1 MKNDPEKTELR
12 GKINA
17 LSSILKIGHEAFEK
31 SGIEGIAAH
40 IVNTSRA
47 IVPYVRSALL
57 SVKDERIRIISIS
70 GQPEVNEN
78 SEYSENLKLL
88 MRPFMRSDK
97 ILFLDEEAL
106 EEYRS
111 SEGTRNAFNYF
122 KSSSDREIVIVPLP
136 QPGGKTQTAESFLW
150 VLEIDKDKTDSI
162 ENFLILLS
170 LHYREAL
177 WYNVRGSHAGH
188 LLSLS
193 GLKRK
198 ILSKKARI
206 AIPLAILLILVFWRV
221 NQSAVADF
229 ELTPLHEN
237 VQYAP
242 YDGIIKDSVFN
253 NGDKLKKDTP
263 VICYNTEELL
273 FQLSEAQKEYD
284 EISAELDRVRQLSF
298 SNNEDLSKV
307 RLLALKKEK
316 KKISID
322 RINWY
327 LSKSEVKAAQ
337 NGILDIAEKS
347 QLEGKAVRAGEKL
360 FEILSPDDLIAQI
373 TLNEK
378 DASVLGADVSV
389 TLYLHTRPEFPI
401 AGKIISTSPKPVFCE
416 NGQFCYIIKAELN
429 KDTQGTIC
437 GMRGV
442 ARVKGRKISLGY
454 YLFRNLIL
462 WWRKI

>member
-1 MKNDPEKTELR
+1 MKNDPEKTELK

-31 SGIEGIAAH
+31 SGLEGIAAH

-57 SVKDERIRIISIS
+57 SIKDDHIRIISIS

-78 SEYSENLKLL
+78 SEYSENLKSL

-97 ILFLDEEAL
+97 ILFLDEKAL

-136 QPGGKTQTAESFLW
+136 QPGKKSETSESFLW
-150 VLEIDKDKTDSI
+150 VLEIDKDKTDGI

-177 WYNVRGSHAGH
+177 WYNVRGSRSGH

-206 AIPLAILLILVFWRV
+206 AIPVAILLILVFWRV

-229 ELTPLHEN
+229 ELTPFDEN

-242 YDGIIKDSVFN
+242 YDGIIKESVFN
-253 NGDKLKKDTP
+253 NGDKLKNDAL
-263 VICYNTEELL
+263 VICYDTEELL

-316 KKISID
+316 KKIGID

-378 DASVLGADVSV
+378 DASVLGADVSL

-401 AGKIISTSPKPVFCE
+401 AGKIISISPKPVFCE

-429 KDTQGTIC
+429 KGTQGTIC